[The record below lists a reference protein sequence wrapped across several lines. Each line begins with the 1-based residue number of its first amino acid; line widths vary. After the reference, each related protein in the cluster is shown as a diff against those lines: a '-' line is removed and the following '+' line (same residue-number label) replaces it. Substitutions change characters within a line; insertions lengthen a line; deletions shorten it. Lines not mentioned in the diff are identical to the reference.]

1 MTPDAWMIV
10 AIVAVALFIIAVGA
24 WIYAARA
31 SRRGTGPEGRRM
43 EDEVASLRSETDSVK
58 DRGRMLEERFE
69 RYERTQTE
77 SREALDK
84 LREDVDARLSRV
96 SSHDTVHREL
106 QDQIHEIRKEHQVLI
121 ERDDRHE
128 RRVLELQEQL
138 GTLRA
143 ELTSAVRDRS
153 KMRV

>member
-10 AIVAVALFIIAVGA
+10 AIVAVVLFIIAVGA
-24 WIYAARA
+24 WIYAAK
-31 SRRGTGPEGRRM
+31 SRRHGTGPNGRRI
-43 EDEVASLRSETDSVK
+43 EDEIASLRSEMESTK
-58 DRGRMLEERFE
+58 DRNRMLEERFE

-84 LREDVDARLSRV
+84 LREDVDARLSRA

-106 QDQIHEIRKEHQVLI
+106 QDQIHELRKEHQVLI

-138 GTLRA
+138 SSIRSEFSGA
-143 ELTSAVRDRS
+143 GRDGS